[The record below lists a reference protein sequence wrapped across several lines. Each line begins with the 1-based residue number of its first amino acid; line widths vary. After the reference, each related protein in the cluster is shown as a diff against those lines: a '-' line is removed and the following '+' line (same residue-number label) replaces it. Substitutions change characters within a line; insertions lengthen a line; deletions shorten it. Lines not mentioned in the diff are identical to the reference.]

1 MSNIYITISSV
12 HALLHKY
19 VRLFCAGTI
28 TTKARIDY
36 ESIKQIYVNAYVT
49 DTGIPQMTSTAEII
63 VEIVNMNDNEP
74 VFSLHEYRFTVAE
87 NSPKGNFIGKINAKD
102 DDDGELFVHTTL
114 EQKSILDYP
123 LSVALLLL
131 STPIDPHQP
140 FHTTRHNSAI

>member
-1 MSNIYITISSV
+1 MLHSR
-12 HALLHKY
+12 LLIIN
-19 VRLFCAGTI
+19 LFIFNFTGVI
-28 TTKARIDY
+28 KTKARIDY

-74 VFSLHEYRFTVAE
+74 VFSLPEYRFTVAE

-131 STPIDPHQP
+131 STPIDPTNHSIP
-140 FHTTRHNSAI
+140 LVTILPYNL